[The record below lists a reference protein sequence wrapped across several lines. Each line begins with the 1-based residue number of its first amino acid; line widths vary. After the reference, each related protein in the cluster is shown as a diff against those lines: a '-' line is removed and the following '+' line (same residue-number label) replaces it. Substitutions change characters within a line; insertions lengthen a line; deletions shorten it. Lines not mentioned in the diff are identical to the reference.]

1 MKEIMIKTKFWNDLT
16 APSSQ
21 KTNEGFSNT
30 QGWEALVGQKGFSD
44 TDLHPSGWVKVNDQ
58 RIFVV
63 SEGEFISKG
72 VEVKILSVD
81 GNRVVVRESKSNQ
94 GD

>member
-1 MKEIMIKTKFWNDLT
+1 MGE
-16 APSSQ
+16 
-21 KTNEGFSNT
+21 
-30 QGWEALVGQKGFSD
+30 KGFSD
-44 TDLHPSGWVKVNDQ
+44 TDLHPSGWVKVNGQ

>member
-1 MKEIMIKTKFWNDLT
+1 ME
-16 APSSQ
+16 
-21 KTNEGFSNT
+21 
-30 QGWEALVGQKGFSD
+30 QKGLSD